1 MWVQVGCVEFAVL
14 QWFGVHFTDEKLSL
28 GYDHAEH
35 AAISESFSDN

>member
-14 QWFGVHFTDEKLSL
+14 TWFGVPFTDEKLSV

-35 AAISESFSDN
+35 AAISESFSDS